1 MSIKFGV
8 SPIAWSNDDFPEL
21 GGDTTLE
28 QCLAET
34 SKIGFTGIESGGK
47 FPKTS
52 NELLPKLNKENL
64 KLCSGWYGANL
75 LNNSV
80 KDELEKMKLQ
90 LKLFKECKAPCM
102 VFAEVTSSVQG
113 KAKTPLSKRPILS
126 KEDWKSFYKKISEI
140 SKYMEDYNVPL
151 AYHHHMGT
159 VVQSQQDTERL
170 IDNTSDTVKLLID
183 TGHMM
188 FAGGDYVK
196 VAKDYSSRL
205 FHIHCKDIR
214 KNILE
219 NCLNKDLSF
228 IDSFFAGVF
237 TVPGDGCID
246 YKPLFQLINDINY
259 NGWLVVEAEQDP
271 KKANPYTYSKM
282 GFDYLNNLAKEHKI
296 EVERA

>member
-1 MSIKFGV
+1 
-8 SPIAWSNDDFPEL
+8 
-21 GGDTTLE
+21 
-28 QCLAET
+28 
-34 SKIGFTGIESGGK
+34 
-47 FPKTS
+47 
-52 NELLPKLNKENL
+52 
-64 KLCSGWYGANL
+64 
-75 LNNSV
+75 
-80 KDELEKMKLQ
+80 
-90 LKLFKECKAPCM
+90 
-102 VFAEVTSSVQG
+102 
-113 KAKTPLSKRPILS
+113 
-126 KEDWKSFYKKISEI
+126 
-140 SKYMEDYNVPL
+140 MEDYNVPL

-259 NGWLVVEAEQDP
+259 SGWLVVEAEQDP

-282 GFDYLNNLAKEHKI
+282 GFDYLNNLKSLFYFFLQRL
-296 EVERA
+296 VF